1 MMLSFVA
8 RSCLARGKLQLRTQS
23 RVLSSGGHETTEVL
37 KLALEDM
44 LLGNPLGLPRL
55 PIPPLEATMDRC

>member
-1 MMLSFVA
+1 MMLS
-8 RSCLARGKLQLRTQS
+8 LARAAKLQRRTLC
-23 RVLSSGGHETTEVL
+23 RALSSGGHETTEVL

-55 PIPPLEATMDRC
+55 PIPPLAATMDK